1 MTLTTVW
8 HRLRRRAVV
17 PAAAALAFTL
27 AVAVATPA
35 AAVVDVGDGLH
46 GVYDGCIAKFTA
58 AGKRDLVDQL
68 DRSPNKFK
76 FEKSPGTVS
85 NPDWWTS
92 ERAANGQGTGGTTKW
107 NPNDTTPLP
116 GEDPDVHRDT
126 CATLYHEM
134 SHLADYDKGTN
145 RRDTC
150 RYMSAGNEVDTGIT
164 VAEVKATRKE
174 NEYRATQPGLL
185 PRTKYGQGKPLPPE
199 GTDCLDKPD
208 PPPSQ
213 GGCGAGCAIGTGDP
227 HLTTF
232 DGLFYDFQSVGEFV
246 LTRTSAREPGIR
258 HLDIQGRLSP
268 LPGLTTV
275 SLFSAV
281 AADVGGD
288 RVGVYLEHSGAV
300 LRVDGKAVVASSG
313 VRALPHGGEI
323 EQRGPDTVEI
333 RWPDRSVLLVE
344 AVGTSSLTV
353 SIYLADA
360 RKAAVEGLFGN
371 DDGRT
376 DNDLVVHGGPTLGTT
391 PAPEALHS
399 TYADS
404 WRVTQS
410 QSLFDYKPGQTTG
423 TFTDRTFP
431 HETVVAADLPNRAA
445 AEAICRSTNVTAARS
460 LEACI
465 VDVGLTGEIAFAA
478 AAAAT
483 QKQLAAGTATELSV
497 SQPGGEAEL
506 AFDGMSGQRV
516 FVDVLSSNLPDQC
529 DVLHLMDPSGT
540 KVASG
545 CIVDGK
551 GFVDATALTAT
562 GRYRAVLA
570 PADGA
575 TGQAVVRVITTV
587 DQVGAISK
595 GGPPVSAGVG
605 RVGGESRFSFT
616 ATAGQKV
623 FVDVPESTLPDTC
636 NVFRL
641 LDPANDVIAHGCV
654 ANGNGWI
661 DAVTLPESG
670 RYTILIDPAD
680 RTTGVSQLRLIDAT
694 DQVGTITVDGP
705 EAVASI
711 AQAGAASRFRFS
723 GTAGQTFFVD
733 VPVSTLPDQCD
744 VLKLLG
750 PGDEVLAS
758 GCVTNGKGG
767 IDGTVLPTTGD
778 YTLLVDPADRTTG
791 AAHLRLHT

>member
-1 MTLTTVW
+1 MTVW
-8 HRLRRRAVV
+8 HRLRRRVVV
-17 PAAAALAFTL
+17 PGAAALAFTL
-27 AVAVATPA
+27 AVSVETPA
-35 AAVVDVGDGLH
+35 AAVVAVGDSLH

-68 DRSPNKFK
+68 DRSPHKFR
-76 FEKSPGTVS
+76 FEESAGTVS
-85 NPDWWTS
+85 NPDWWNS

-116 GEDPDVHRDT
+116 GEDSDVLRDT

-174 NEYRATQPGLL
+174 NEYRATQGLL
-185 PRTKYGQGKPLPPE
+185 PRTKYGSGTTLPPE
-199 GTDCLDKPD
+199 GTDCLPKPA

-246 LTRTSAREPGIR
+246 LTRSSPREPDIR
-258 HLDIQGRLSP
+258 HLEIQGRLSP
-268 LPGLTTV
+268 LPGLSTV

-281 AADVGGD
+281 AADVGGH
-288 RVGVYLEHSGAV
+288 RVGVYLESSGAV
-300 LRVDGKAVVASSG
+300 LRVDGKVVMASSG
-313 VRALPHGGEI
+313 VRTLPHGGEI
-323 EQRGPDTVEI
+323 EQHGPQTVEI

-353 SIYLADA
+353 SVYLADSH
-360 RKAAVEGLFGN
+360 KGAVEGLFGN
-371 DDGRT
+371 DDGRP
-376 DNDLVVHGGPTLGTT
+376 DNDVVVRGGRVLGAT

-404 WRVTQS
+404 WRITQS
-410 QSLFDYKPGQTTG
+410 QSLFDYRSGQTTD

-431 HETVVAADLPNRAA
+431 HEAVVAADLPNRAA
-445 AEAICRSTNVTAARS
+445 AEATCRNADVTAARS

-465 VDVGLTGEIAFAA
+465 LDVGLTGEIAFAA

-483 QKQLAAGTATELSV
+483 QKQLAAGTATKLSV
-497 SQPGGEAEL
+497 QQPDGKVEL
-506 AFDGMSGQRV
+506 VFEGMSGQRV
-516 FVDVLSSNLPDQC
+516 FVDVLSSDLPDQC
-529 DVLHLMDPSGT
+529 DALHLMNPSGT
-540 KVASG
+540 KLAGG

-562 GRYRAVLA
+562 GRYRLVLA

-595 GGPPVSAGVG
+595 GGPSVSAGVG
-605 RVGGESRFSFT
+605 RAGGESRLSFT
-616 ATAGQKV
+616 GTAGQKV
-623 FVDVPESTLPDTC
+623 FVDVPESTLPDMC

-654 ANGNGWI
+654 ARGNGWI

-670 RYTILIDPAD
+670 RYTILVDPAD
-680 RTTGVSQLRLIDAT
+680 RTTGVAQLRLIEVT
-694 DQVGTITVDGP
+694 DQVGTTTVDGP
-705 EAVASI
+705 KLVASI

-723 GTAGQTFFVD
+723 GSAGQRVFVD

-750 PGDEVLAS
+750 PGDEVLAG

-791 AAHLRLHT
+791 TAHLRLHT